1 MRCVKTSI
9 SAHHMAAMLA
19 AAALLAACGGEKP
32 TESPE
37 NSSNAPEPAVEGVA
51 KELTNTIVGR
61 KRGKASI
68 RFGDDTFEL
77 DVIICV
83 GTSMATAV
91 ASDRAKRAGYPIVT
105 IKTYDPAL
113 FGGVMQNSI
122 LVFVDR
128 EDHQEQWKLQN
139 GNIAKNGN
147 VFTANGALEGFRM
160 VEQEGGT
167 TKRVKLEGISYM
179 PFHTRIECK

>member
-1 MRCVKTSI
+1 MMLRMKKSF
-9 SAHHMAAMLA
+9 SARHIGVMLVT
-19 AAALLAACGGEKP
+19 ALFTACGGDQQTEAQ
-32 TESPE
+32 ESPISEPTAE
-37 NSSNAPEPAVEGVA
+37 NAVR
-51 KELTNTIVGR
+51 ELANTTVSV

-68 RFGDDTFEL
+68 RLGDNTFNL
-77 DVIICV
+77 DVIVCV

-113 FGGVMQNSI
+113 SGGVMQNSI

-160 VEQEGGT
+160 VVQEGGT